1 MNNFLIVSFVSLF
14 LAACSLPSSEPQSQA
29 SQPSTTP
36 EIQTAVKKFQP
47 NAQDAADIEIL
58 ATFNQNFIDMSKEMR
73 HEIDQLKAQNN
84 LRSDFLQQRKRDQAL
99 SALNMLKDLELNT
112 PQGHYIQGMLYDY
125 WDQQLKFLDGKQAT
139 APSKDI
145 TLQAE
150 QQLDYWRAQMKKA

>member
-1 MNNFLIVSFVSLF
+1 
-14 LAACSLPSSEPQSQA
+14 
-29 SQPSTTP
+29 
-36 EIQTAVKKFQP
+36 
-47 NAQDAADIEIL
+47 
-58 ATFNQNFIDMSKEMR
+58 
-73 HEIDQLKAQNN
+73 
-84 LRSDFLQQRKRDQAL
+84 
-99 SALNMLKDLELNT
+99 MLKDLELNT